1 MEKMTI
7 QEASKEMKV
16 LLGLKAVDF
25 MDKIMS
31 VVTKKYSLDIIKLN
45 DYMIENKGYDE
56 EEDGSLSDFILK
68 EYGKDAVDFI
78 KNAI

>member
-1 MEKMTI
+1 MTI

-45 DYMIENKGYDE
+45 DYMIKNRGYD